1 MPWNRDPARIIDE
14 MIETVEEVQR
24 EAVFSLFSD
33 IIQSTPVAEE
43 GGGRLRSNWFLSGKT
58 PSTKITGIRSEGQ
71 ALGDLAAI
79 FAMNADTFTLANN
92 LPYAAKAEFGGFGYD
107 PSSGKTTPDGYSTQ
121 APYGMVRTNVVRW
134 SQIVNE
140 EARNRGR

>member
-24 EAVFSLFSD
+24 ESVFSLFSD
-33 IIQSTPVAEE
+33 VIISTPVDS
-43 GGGRLRSNWFLSGKT
+43 GRLRGNWFLSGKT
-58 PSTKITGIRSEGQ
+58 PSSKVSSVRSEGQ
-71 ALGDLAAI
+71 ALGDLAAV
-79 FAMNADTFTLANN
+79 FAMNTDTFTLANN

-121 APYGMVRTNVVRW
+121 APYGMIRTNVVRW
-134 SQIVNE
+134 SQIVND
-140 EARNRGR
+140 EARKRGR